1 MSKTKKIVILSSMIA
16 LLAVTAVFNFVLSGT
31 TVSDGSVS
39 TSYFT
44 EYKSQRSS
52 SRNEQI
58 LQLDKIIAESNEESE
73 VKETALVQKL
83 QLTSL
88 TEKELRMENLIKA
101 YGYEE
106 VVVTMNLDSPNVNVI
121 VKSDNFS
128 QDDAIK
134 IYSILTKDNTVDA
147 ENINIIPYLW

>member
-31 TVSDGSVS
+31 TINDGSVS

-58 LQLDKIIAESNEESE
+58 LQLDKIISESAEESE
-73 VKETALVQKL
+73 IKETALVQKL

-101 YGYEE
+101 Y
-106 VVVTMNLDSPNVNVI
+106 VLLSFPAV
-121 VKSDNFS
+121 
-128 QDDAIK
+128 
-134 IYSILTKDNTVDA
+134 
-147 ENINIIPYLW
+147 

>member
-31 TVSDGSVS
+31 TINDGSVS

-58 LQLDKIIAESNEESE
+58 LQLDKIISESAEESE
-73 VKETALVQKL
+73 IKETALVQKL

-128 QDDAIK
+128 QEDAIK

-147 ENINIIPYLW
+147 ENINIIPYL

>member
-58 LQLDKIIAESNEESE
+58 LQLDKIIAEANEESD

-147 ENINIIPYLW
+147 ENINIIPYL